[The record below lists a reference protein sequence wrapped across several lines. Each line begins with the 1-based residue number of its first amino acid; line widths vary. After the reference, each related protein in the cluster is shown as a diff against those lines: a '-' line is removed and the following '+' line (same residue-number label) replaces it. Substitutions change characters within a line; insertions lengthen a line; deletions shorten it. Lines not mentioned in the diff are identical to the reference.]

1 MAALVGRRHRPRD
14 LHVSAQ
20 RAALCCPS
28 GRSPCSFQVASPP
41 PSSGVINVLAGKG
54 EGGSR
59 KAWRGKKQSG
69 GGKAEVSGDWQVTD
83 QSCRPHA
90 SDGWR
95 QPENTNTSR
104 WCHGEQPGTVA
115 GTSRVAACSR
125 QQVTAVGGRRRSLP
139 LRGAALCGVA
149 RRPASRI
156 LAAPRQRLL
165 RQNCR
170 DGQRRF

>member
-1 MAALVGRRHRPRD
+1 MQLPGGV
-14 LHVSAQ
+14 
-20 RAALCCPS
+20 
-28 GRSPCSFQVASPP
+28 SPP
-41 PSSGVINVLAGKG
+41 LIWRDQCTGRERGGRITESLEG
-54 EGGSR
+54 E
-59 KAWRGKKQSG
+59 KAEW
-69 GGKAEVSGDWQVTD
+69 GGKAEGSGDWQVTD

-149 RRPASRI
+149 RRPAS
-156 LAAPRQRLL
+156 LNPKP
-165 RQNCR
+165 
-170 DGQRRF
+170 